1 MPPIR
6 VESPLELAIDANND
20 MGESP
25 IWSSAEQALIW
36 IEVNVAPKIL
46 RWDAASS
53 RIDAWPMPER
63 IGGLV
68 LKESGGA
75 LVTLAS
81 GLYDF
86 DFATGALNQRVRSP
100 LPPHIAMHECLCDRD
115 GRFWVGAINTRARE
129 YPSPP
134 LGAKLYRL
142 DDDRLI
148 EQVDGITCV
157 NGLAVSPDG
166 QRLYMTD
173 SRTRQV
179 ECWTIDRAT
188 GNLSDHRLF
197 VEIEEGA
204 GFVDGATVDSEGN
217 YWAAMVFG
225 GALRCYR
232 PDGSLALDYKL
243 PFDNP
248 TKMAFGG
255 PDLRT
260 LYITTTRLK
269 PREGAPGPGAEMQ
282 GAVYS
287 VRVSVPGVEDRS
299 LPPPVRP

>member
-1 MPPIR
+1 MSDIR
-6 VESPLELAIDANND
+6 IETALELAIDADND

-25 IWSSAEQALIW
+25 IWSAAEQALYW
-36 IEVNVAPKIL
+36 IDVNVEPRIL
-46 RWDAASS
+46 RWRAASGETTV
-53 RIDAWPMPER
+53 WPMPER
-63 IGGLV
+63 VGGLV
-68 LKESGGA
+68 LKEDGGA

-81 GLYDF
+81 GLFDLDF
-86 DFATGALNQRVRSP
+86 ETGALDRRVASP
-100 LPPHIAMHECLCDRD
+100 LPAHVAMHECVCDRD

-142 DDDRLI
+142 DGDRLV
-148 EQVDGITCV
+148 EQVDGITCA

-166 QRLYMTD
+166 SRLYLTD
-173 SRTRQV
+173 SRTRRV

-188 GNLSDHRLF
+188 GDLSERRLF
-197 VEIEEGA
+197 AEIEEGA
-204 GFVDGATVDSEGN
+204 GFVDGATVDSDGN

-225 GALRCYR
+225 AALRCYR
-232 PDGSLALDYKL
+232 PDGTLAPDYRL

-269 PREGAPGPGAEMQ
+269 PREGLPGPGAEML
-282 GAVYS
+282 GGVYA
-287 VRVSVPGVEDRS
+287 VRVSIPGVEDRAWPAPAR
-299 LPPPVRP
+299 L